1 MSRGRAAFGA
11 TLVLA
16 LAAVMVSGCGT
27 RVAPTAPTSVTSAA
41 VAASS
46 TSATTPPTSTTSG
59 AVASAAPGARASAK
73 ASSKDSVDLTSI
85 QSQLDAMQ
93 KELDKLSLPS
103 DKDFNGAAGA
113 VY

>member
-1 MSRGRAAFGA
+1 VSRVPAALAA
-11 TLVLA
+11 TLVVA

-41 VAASS
+41 VATSS
-46 TSATTPPTSTTSG
+46 TPATTTTSTTSG
-59 AVASAAPGARASAK
+59 AVASAAPGARVSAK
-73 ASSKDSVDLTSI
+73 ASSRDSVDLTSI

>member
-1 MSRGRAAFGA
+1 LGA
-11 TLVLA
+11 IASTA
-16 LAAVMVSGCGT
+16 SE
-27 RVAPTAPTSVTSAA
+27 AP
-41 VAASS
+41 
-46 TSATTPPTSTTSG
+46 
-59 AVASAAPGARASAK
+59 AK
-73 ASSKDSVDLTSI
+73 TSSKDSVDLTSI

>member
-1 MSRGRAAFGA
+1 VPAALAA
-11 TLVLA
+11 TLVVA

-41 VAASS
+41 VATSS
-46 TSATTPPTSTTSG
+46 TPATTTTSTTSG
-59 AVASAAPGARASAK
+59 AVASAAPGARVSAK
-73 ASSKDSVDLTSI
+73 ASSRDSVDLTSI

>member
-1 MSRGRAAFGA
+1 MSRVPAALAA
-11 TLVLA
+11 TLVVA

-41 VAASS
+41 VATSS
-46 TSATTPPTSTTSG
+46 TPATTTTSTTSG
-59 AVASAAPGARASAK
+59 AVASAAPGARVSAK
-73 ASSKDSVDLTSI
+73 ASSRDSVDLTSI